1 MRHSARKGTGMISDY
16 MDYGAY
22 GFTAPEETVMQPTYD
37 VWGTVVAANDNTGK
51 GSVRV
56 KVKTMRDRRDTFDNV
71 PVLTG
76 YGGDE
81 YGAFFLPEEGDIVR
95 LTFLGGDFRHP
106 VVTGCRFPESSRLV
120 GDSSGEGNLHKLL
133 KVKNGS
139 SIAFSGEKGKE
150 KIEISGPQKMK
161 WELDEDREQ
170 IVFGD
175 NDEKNRMVL
184 DKKNGE
190 AQVIAR
196 ESIRLSCGKSSLELK
211 KDGTVTLKCSRMAV
225 EAQDVLI
232 KGKTRIELDG
242 QQLTLSGNTGI
253 AVKAQGQVK
262 IESKGQLK
270 LSGTMI
276 QLN

>member
-16 MDYGAY
+16 MDYGAH

-133 KVKNGS
+133 KVKN
-139 SIAFSGEKGKE
+139 
-150 KIEISGPQKMK
+150 
-161 WELDEDREQ
+161 
-170 IVFGD
+170 
-175 NDEKNRMVL
+175 
-184 DKKNGE
+184 
-190 AQVIAR
+190 
-196 ESIRLSCGKSSLELK
+196 
-211 KDGTVTLKCSRMAV
+211 
-225 EAQDVLI
+225 
-232 KGKTRIELDG
+232 
-242 QQLTLSGNTGI
+242 
-253 AVKAQGQVK
+253 
-262 IESKGQLK
+262 
-270 LSGTMI
+270 
-276 QLN
+276 